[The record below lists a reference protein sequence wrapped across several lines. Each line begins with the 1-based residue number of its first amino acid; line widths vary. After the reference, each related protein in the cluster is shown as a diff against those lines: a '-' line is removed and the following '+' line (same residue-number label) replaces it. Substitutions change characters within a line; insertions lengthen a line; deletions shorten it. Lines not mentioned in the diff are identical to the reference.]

1 MIARPD
7 HEVAAR
13 RPRVHVLQQRVPNM
27 LSAAQV
33 AENYFLESRHM
44 LLEVAAHFDRYDAAV
59 ARESGGIANGRV
71 ASGQGG
77 TGSMGRLREA
87 VAILAA
93 PHSDRERTTALLEV
107 FAKD

>member
-1 MIARPD
+1 MIIRINPQ
-7 HEVAAR
+7 VASW
-13 RPRVHVLQQRVPNM
+13 RPRFQVLQQLVSNM
-27 LSAAQV
+27 LSAAQI

-59 ARESGGIANGRV
+59 ARESGGIANGRS
-71 ASGQGG
+71 AAGQGG
-77 TGSMGRLREA
+77 PGSMARLREA

-93 PHSDRERTTALLEV
+93 PHADRERTVALLEL

>member
-1 MIARPD
+1 MITGSV
-7 HEVAAR
+7 HGVATR
-13 RPRVHVLQQRVPNM
+13 RPKVDVLQQLVPNM
-27 LSAAQV
+27 LSASQV

-44 LLEVAAHFDRYDAAV
+44 LLEVAAHFDRYDAAA
-59 ARESGGIANGRV
+59 ARESGGIVNGRT

-93 PHSDRERTTALLEV
+93 PHADRERTVALLEL

>member
-1 MIARPD
+1 MIIGFDPQ
-7 HEVAAR
+7 AAVW
-13 RPRVHVLQQRVPNM
+13 RPRFQVLQQLVANM

-44 LLEVAAHFDRYDAAV
+44 LLEVAAYFDRYDAAA
-59 ARESGGIANGRV
+59 ARESGGIVNGRT

-93 PHSDRERTTALLEV
+93 PHADRERTVALLEL